1 MDISFTTPAL
11 LFPAISLII
20 LAYTNR
26 FLAISTLVRSLHDR
40 HRDTENKQFLA
51 EQIRNLRFR
60 LRLIKQMQF
69 FGVLSF
75 LFSIICMFQIYIKNL
90 YWARVSFS
98 IAILVFMIS
107 LILSLIEIQ
116 NSTHALELELSD
128 VEEAKNLDLMK
139 IFKKDK

>member
-116 NSTHALELELSD
+116 KSTHALELELSD